1 MAATESIPVD
11 ESVLIFSDLHLG
23 GADDTQTACRFCRFL
38 DHLLKGHRDVV
49 PCGMDTGTSPTVMR
63 PPSRVIL
70 LGDILELW
78 DPRAQDRHSALLDAL
93 VPLLKLRE
101 LGCTIVYVT
110 GNHDE
115 DVGELVDTVDTAG
128 STRAA
133 AWREVYRV
141 FSGHE
146 DGRRVPESLKIAW
159 NDAYRVN
166 TTKNGMVVNA
176 RDILEIS
183 PRHYPAATTG
193 GDVMGLEAGG
203 VHYAFFHGQQFDNE
217 QYTYAISRAIGR
229 RFDLVDSMEDLA
241 CCSIIRNT
249 DWRMRIVLSLVAF
262 AVSAIGFY
270 PESELARLAAGATT
284 AVALALMGA
293 AGVWLFGLSSRARKG
308 FLPPTSGHL
317 LWASGI
323 LFALVTASLAW
334 GYRQGLEGVLGA
346 YFLAGLLF
354 GLFWTFTITLPTLF
368 AWIKNPIYRLFSARN
383 RSTEEI
389 YRNAMHGR
397 LYRYRAEVLVFGH
410 THVAESY
417 PRNRAGLRDTR
428 DRDGEKPV
436 LMMNTGSWVSGVDMK
451 NDSFVYI
458 DHDGVG
464 LMRWDDGAC
473 RIVCTTH
480 FPSSEILAAK
490 NLVRTPR
497 F

>member
-1 MAATESIPVD
+1 MPAPESIPVD
-11 ESVLIFSDLHLG
+11 ESVLVFSDLHLG
-23 GADDTQTACRFCRFL
+23 GADDTETALRFCRFL
-38 DHLLKGHRDVV
+38 DHLLEGHRDVV
-49 PCGMDTGTSPTVMR
+49 SSGLDDGTCPIVIR
-63 PPSRVIL
+63 PLNRVVL

-101 LGCTIVYVT
+101 LGCAIVYVT
-110 GNHDE
+110 GNHDG
-115 DVGELVDTVDTAG
+115 DVGELVDTVDTAR
-128 STRAA
+128 SPRTL
-133 AWREVYRV
+133 AWSEVFRV

-146 DGRRVPESLKIAW
+146 DGRRVAESLKIAW
-159 NDAYRVN
+159 RGAYRLN
-166 TTKNGMVVNA
+166 TTKNGVVVNSG
-176 RDILEIS
+176 DILEIS

-193 GDVMGLEAGG
+193 GDVMGIVAGG
-203 VHYAFFHGQQFDNE
+203 VHYAFFHGQQFDTE

-241 CCSIIRNT
+241 CCSIVRNT
-249 DWRMRIVLSLVAF
+249 DWRMRIVLSLAAL
-262 AVSAIGFY
+262 AVSVIGFY
-270 PESELARLAAGATT
+270 PVPELTRWAAGATT
-284 AVALALMGA
+284 AVALALIGA

-308 FLPPTSGHL
+308 LLPPTSGHL
-317 LWASGI
+317 LWASGF
-323 LFALVTASLAW
+323 LFVLVAASLVW
-334 GYRQGLEGVLGA
+334 GYRQGLGRVLGA

-368 AWIKNPIYRLFSARN
+368 AWVKNPIYTLFSARN

-417 PRNRAGLRDTR
+417 PRDRAGLRDTQE
-428 DRDGEKPV
+428 RDGEKPV
-436 LMMNTGSWVSGVDMK
+436 LMMNTGSWVSAVDTRD
-451 NDSFVYI
+451 DSFVYI

-480 FPSSEILAAK
+480 FPSSEILASK
-490 NLVRTPR
+490 DLVRTP
-497 F
+497 